1 MASEPL
7 ARIRC
12 DPTTLAGIV
21 EAAAL
26 RSGVADAH
34 DVMFSRIYPDRIDS
48 PAAAPDAD
56 QVSYSTGRASMFESL
71 EVLVEPPV
79 DVLFDIDRSL
89 DVLYWLGDG
98 EGPATVTFEGDPE
111 SRVVESLVHETP
123 EATAS
128 YPADTDWS
136 HEELYLGLPDRF
148 EDGRFLGADGEP
160 VPTVAALETADLERL
175 VRGSDLT
182 GESGYTIDVGEGGVG
197 VEAASDDGVAVEAR
211 AEASVR
217 GPAVTRRVAP
227 GFARVAH
234 SMEGGIELQTGPGE
248 PLAVVKDREHFTLRF
263 VVYPPSG

>member
-12 DPTTLAGIV
+12 DPSILAGIV
-21 EAAAL
+21 EAATL
-26 RSGVADAH
+26 RSGVPDAH
-34 DVMFSRIYPDRIDS
+34 DVIFSRIYPDRIDS
-48 PAAAPDAD
+48 PAAAPDAE
-56 QVSYSTGRASMFESL
+56 QASYSTGRASMFESL

-89 DVLYWLGDG
+89 SVLEWLG
-98 EGPATVTFEGDPE
+98 EGQGSATITFEGDPVG
-111 SRVVESLVHETP
+111 RVANSLVHESP
-123 EATAS
+123 DATVRF
-128 YPADTDWS
+128 PADTNWS
-136 HEELYLGLPDRF
+136 QDDLYLGLPDRF

-160 VPTVAALETADLERL
+160 VPTVAAVETADLERL

-182 GESGYTIDVGEGGVG
+182 GTEGYSIGIREGEVT
-197 VEAASDDGVAVEAR
+197 VDAASREGVAVEAS
-211 AEASVR
+211 APASVR

-227 GFARVAH
+227 GLAQVARSV
-234 SMEGGIELQTGPGE
+234 EGGVELQTGPDE